1 MELLGTLTIIGYTL
15 STLSIRYVLI
25 DEEYS
30 FYKKTSFDVI
40 FFLSLLLFSIY
51 AYSLI
56 NNVYQKFNFITSL
69 EITFLIVNYLFF
81 LFMFSKPIKH
91 LGLVLL
97 PLTAIAILISMIYH
111 DSSNLGL
118 IDPDLRIHIIV
129 SITSYGFL
137 GLGAIQAIL
146 LRYQEKKLK
155 DVSGSLFITIL
166 PSIEKMEKVMF
177 DLIIFGFILLTLS
190 LLSGAPFVTMN
201 KHPGLLEKILFSI
214 IAWMT
219 YSYLIYSRFSKGV
232 RGKKATN
239 LTLSGM
245 SFLLIA
251 YLGTKLFFELY

>member
-1 MELLGTLTIIGYTL
+1 MEVIGTLTIIGYTL

-40 FFLSLLLFSIY
+40 FFLSLLLFSTY

-56 NNVYQKFNFITSL
+56 NDVYQKFNFITSL

-97 PLTAIAILISMIYH
+97 PLTAIAILVSIIYH
-111 DSSNLGL
+111 DNSNLGL

-129 SITSYGFL
+129 SIASYGFL

-155 DVSGSLFITIL
+155 DVSGSLFLTIL
-166 PSIEKMEKVMF
+166 PSIEKMENVMF

-201 KHPGLLEKILFSI
+201 EHPGLLEKILFSI

-232 RGKKATN
+232 RGRKATN

>member
-1 MELLGTLTIIGYTL
+1 MEVIGTLTIIGYTL

-40 FFLSLLLFSIY
+40 FFLSLLLFSTY

-56 NNVYQKFNFITSL
+56 NDVYQKFNFITSL

-97 PLTAIAILISMIYH
+97 PLTAIAILVSMIYH
-111 DSSNLGL
+111 DNSNLGL

-129 SITSYGFL
+129 SIASYGFL

-155 DVSGSLFITIL
+155 DVSGSLFLTIL
-166 PSIEKMEKVMF
+166 PSIEKMENVMF

-201 KHPGLLEKILFSI
+201 EHPGLLEKILFSV

-232 RGKKATN
+232 RGRKATN

>member
-1 MELLGTLTIIGYTL
+1 MELIGTLTIIGYTL

-56 NNVYQKFNFITSL
+56 NDVYQKFNFITSL

-97 PLTAIAILISMIYH
+97 PLTAIAILVSIIYH
-111 DSSNLGL
+111 DNSSLGL
-118 IDPDLRIHIIV
+118 IDPDLRVHIIV
-129 SITSYGFL
+129 SIASYGFL

-155 DVSGSLFITIL
+155 DVSGSLFLTIL
-166 PSIEKMEKVMF
+166 PSIEKMENVMF

-201 KHPGLLEKILFSI
+201 EHPGLLEKILFSV

-232 RGKKATN
+232 RGRKATN

>member
-1 MELLGTLTIIGYTL
+1 MELIGILTIIGYTL
-15 STLSIRYVLI
+15 SALGIRYVLI

-97 PLTAIAILISMIYH
+97 PLTAIVILISMIYH

>member
-1 MELLGTLTIIGYTL
+1 MELIGILTIIGYTL
-15 STLSIRYVLI
+15 SALGIRYVLI

-97 PLTAIAILISMIYH
+97 PLTAIAILVSIIYH
-111 DSSNLGL
+111 DNSNLGL
-118 IDPDLRIHIIV
+118 IDPDLRVHIIV
-129 SITSYGFL
+129 SIASYGFL

-155 DVSGSLFITIL
+155 DVSGSLFLTIL
-166 PSIEKMEKVMF
+166 PSIEKMENVMF

-201 KHPGLLEKILFSI
+201 EHPGLLEKILFSI

-232 RGKKATN
+232 RGRKATN

>member
-1 MELLGTLTIIGYTL
+1 MEVIGTLTIIGYTL

-56 NNVYQKFNFITSL
+56 NDVYQKFNFITSL

-97 PLTAIAILISMIYH
+97 PLTAIAILVSIIYH
-111 DSSNLGL
+111 DNSNLGL
-118 IDPDLRIHIIV
+118 IDPDLMVHIIV
-129 SITSYGFL
+129 SIASYGFL

-155 DVSGSLFITIL
+155 DVSGSLFLTIL
-166 PSIEKMEKVMF
+166 PSIEKMENVMF

-201 KHPGLLEKILFSI
+201 EHPGLLEKILFSI

-232 RGKKATN
+232 RGRKATN

>member
-1 MELLGTLTIIGYTL
+1 MELIGILTIIGYTL
-15 STLSIRYVLI
+15 SALGIRYVLI

-97 PLTAIAILISMIYH
+97 PLTAIVILISMIYH

-137 GLGAIQAIL
+137 DLGAIQAIL

>member
-1 MELLGTLTIIGYTL
+1 MELIGILTIIGYTL
-15 STLSIRYVLI
+15 SALGIRYVLI

-166 PSIEKMEKVMF
+166 PSIAKMEKVMF

>member
-1 MELLGTLTIIGYTL
+1 MEVIGTLTIIGYTL

-25 DEEYS
+25 DEEYGL
-30 FYKKTSFDVI
+30 YKKISFDLI
-40 FFLSLLLFSIY
+40 FFLSLLLFSTY

-56 NNVYQKFNFITSL
+56 NDVYQKFNFITSL
-69 EITFLIVNYLFF
+69 EITFLIVNYLFY

-97 PLTAIAILISMIYH
+97 PLTAIAILVSMIYH
-111 DSSNLGL
+111 DNSNLGL
-118 IDPDLRIHIIV
+118 IDPDIRIHIIV
-129 SITSYGFL
+129 SIASYGFL

-155 DVSGSLFITIL
+155 DVSGSLFLTIL
-166 PSIEKMEKVMF
+166 PSIEKMENVMF

-201 KHPGLLEKILFSI
+201 EHPGLLEKILFSI

-232 RGKKATN
+232 RGRKATN

>member
-1 MELLGTLTIIGYTL
+1 
-15 STLSIRYVLI
+15 
-25 DEEYS
+25 
-30 FYKKTSFDVI
+30 
-40 FFLSLLLFSIY
+40 
-51 AYSLI
+51 
-56 NNVYQKFNFITSL
+56 
-69 EITFLIVNYLFF
+69 
-81 LFMFSKPIKH
+81 MFSKPIKH

>member
-1 MELLGTLTIIGYTL
+1 MELIGILTIIGYTL
-15 STLSIRYVLI
+15 SALSIRYVLI

-97 PLTAIAILISMIYH
+97 PLTAIVILISMIYH

-146 LRYQEKKLK
+146 LRYQEKRLK

>member
-1 MELLGTLTIIGYTL
+1 MELIGILTIIGYTL
-15 STLSIRYVLI
+15 SALSIRYVLI

-81 LFMFSKPIKH
+81 WFMFSKPIKH

-97 PLTAIAILISMIYH
+97 PLTAIALLISMIYH

>member
-1 MELLGTLTIIGYTL
+1 MELIGILTIIGYTL
-15 STLSIRYVLI
+15 SALSIRYVLI

-97 PLTAIAILISMIYH
+97 PLTAIVILISMIYH

>member
-1 MELLGTLTIIGYTL
+1 MEVIGTLTIIGYTL

-40 FFLSLLLFSIY
+40 FFLSLLLFSTY

-56 NNVYQKFNFITSL
+56 NDVYQKFNFITSL

-97 PLTAIAILISMIYH
+97 PLTAIAILVSMIYH
-111 DSSNLGL
+111 DNSNLGL

-129 SITSYGFL
+129 SIASYGFL

-155 DVSGSLFITIL
+155 DVSGSLFLTIL
-166 PSIEKMEKVMF
+166 PSIEKMENVMF

-201 KHPGLLEKILFSI
+201 EHPGLLEKILFSI

-232 RGKKATN
+232 RCRKATN

>member
-1 MELLGTLTIIGYTL
+1 MELIGILTIIGYTL
-15 STLSIRYVLI
+15 SALSIRYVLI